1 MKPTVKP
8 PGTKRLILY
17 CDKAV
22 SNFGFKFN
30 LRRYTKTR
38 SKVALCPGNTL
49 GLGKDGI
56 GRCPFAKLID
66 LHTLPSFL
74 GGDCRCKGGCICST
88 LNEQA
93 TPVALRDAEGMSAA
107 VVPARGQHE
116 VFVEVDAGDRVAWQ
130 LEAGAHS
137 RPLFSS
143 T

>member
-56 GRCPFAKLID
+56 GQGLTLI
-66 LHTLPSFL
+66 LFSAQSESFL
-74 GGDCRCKGGCICST
+74 T
-88 LNEQA
+88 QN
-93 TPVALRDAEGMSAA
+93 TP
-107 VVPARGQHE
+107 
-116 VFVEVDAGDRVAWQ
+116 
-130 LEAGAHS
+130 
-137 RPLFSS
+137 
-143 T
+143 